1 MRARSMFTLAFAVLL
16 GVVAYKIVFVPVSVN
31 MSSYPKQ
38 IFVNSST
45 PVDIKVVAVNR
56 IGFSVPFMRLN
67 GKFMVQEGAKKIQVL
82 KAGNDEMVFNTKDT
96 AGKLVVLYY
105 TPIIPFPVEIVLNIE
120 TSSIAYLSPTL
131 LFLS

>member
-1 MRARSMFTLAFAVLL
+1 MFALVFAALL
-16 GVVAYKIVFVPVSVN
+16 GIVAYKIVFIPVSVN
-31 MSSYPKQ
+31 MTSYPRQ

-56 IGFSVPFMRLN
+56 IGFPIPFMRLH
-67 GKFMVQEGAKKIQVL
+67 GKFVIQEGAKKIQVL

-120 TSSIAYLSPTL
+120 TSSIACLNPSL
-131 LFLS
+131 FFLSYCIDA